1 MLKHW
6 LLYYLCLCPLFLC
19 AQTPQATPSGQAK
32 DFFHQEGMKKVD
44 GILPVYQHNGKVYL
58 EFPRSVWG
66 REVLI
71 SAQIDRGFDL
81 VNRPAKSLGVV
92 QVKVDDN
99 KQVTL
104 AQPSYADRMP
114 EAFKEAVIEAN
125 EQTYPA
131 EAVSPEGGIVIDVT
145 KFLSTGSEWFS
156 YSYTPIRGLDAQ
168 HASVTGASAF
178 ADGVCFHIQRRH
190 GYSPERANV
199 SSAITMLPEGS
210 MPLWLSCTVRVLPAD
225 DMSVRLMEKDY
236 GFQSLT
242 FGDHMQDPY
251 MKVTDSL
258 MIRWRMEVSPADKQ
272 KYAKGENVRPLRPLT
287 LCVDRHFPERF
298 RPAVREAVAAWN
310 NAFLRA
316 GFRDALQLKEL
327 AENDNPATCQALL
340 SYDLGTPDVERSY
353 ICHPRTGEILS
364 CRINVGHG
372 CTAALLDDYWWQE
385 DVARND
391 SSTAVELLKGE
402 LLCAIGDMLGMRPS
416 SPDPLFL
423 KSSCTLDD
431 SSAWDAATGYRVFP
445 DAKDCYE
452 DRDQLRQWRKE
463 NRPKTDSKAN
473 LLNVYAGKLQHL
485 QKQFR
490 KLDKTQPADYR
501 TLYKNGM
508 QLYGRYVNEIARY
521 VGSDQPETMQ
531 QEAMNLLA
539 EYFFEGS
546 TRFDSPYIRAH
557 TTENRHTLLSSP
569 ATDVFA
575 HLLSQQ
581 TVATLQRAEWYAG
594 KKDKGLTAQRF
605 FQSLYASL
613 FGNFEPDRDF
623 TYEQLDLMLSCMEAW
638 KNSLNADEKSGNT
651 TGKVRLETE
660 WKHVKGQLEKLAESH
675 PNPSMRSLFAWMSH
689 R

>member
-1 MLKHW
+1 
-6 LLYYLCLCPLFLC
+6 
-19 AQTPQATPSGQAK
+19 
-32 DFFHQEGMKKVD
+32 MKKVD
-44 GILPVYQHNGKVYL
+44 GILPVYQHKGKVYL

-92 QVKVDDN
+92 RVKVDDN

-114 EAFKEAVIEAN
+114 EAFKEAVIETN

-131 EAVSPEGGIVIDVT
+131 ETVSPEGGIVIDVT
-145 KFLSTGSEWFS
+145 KLLSTGSEWFS

-210 MPLWLSCTVRVLPAD
+210 MPLWLSCTVSVLPAD

-258 MIRWRMEVSPADKQ
+258 MIRWRMEVPPADKQ

-423 KSSCTLDD
+423 KSSCTLDE

-445 DAKDCYE
+445 DAKNCYE

-473 LLNVYAGKLQHL
+473 LLNLYAGKLQHL
-485 QKQFR
+485 RKQFR

-531 QEAMNLLA
+531 QEAMNLLT

-546 TRFDSPYIRAH
+546 TRFDRRIRQKTGTLSCHRPRQTYSPTCSHSRQSRRCNAPSGMPERR
-557 TTENRHTLLSSP
+557 TRDSQPNVSSNRFMPRSSATSSP
-569 ATDVFA
+569 
-575 HLLSQQ
+575 
-581 TVATLQRAEWYAG
+581 
-594 KKDKGLTAQRF
+594 
-605 FQSLYASL
+605 
-613 FGNFEPDRDF
+613 
-623 TYEQLDLMLSCMEAW
+623 
-638 KNSLNADEKSGNT
+638 
-651 TGKVRLETE
+651 TGT
-660 WKHVKGQLEKLAESH
+660 S
-675 PNPSMRSLFAWMSH
+675 PTSSST
-689 R
+689 